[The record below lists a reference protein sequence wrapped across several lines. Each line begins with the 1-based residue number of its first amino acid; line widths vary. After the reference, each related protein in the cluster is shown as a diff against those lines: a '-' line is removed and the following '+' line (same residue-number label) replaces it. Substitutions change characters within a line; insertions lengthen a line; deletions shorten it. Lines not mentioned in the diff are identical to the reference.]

1 VKLKIAALLSTT
13 FVRDEFIAVIIS
25 AVEDIGQ
32 MSAGVEQIDEP
43 SQSVPNNIE
52 EASDAGDI
60 LRPLFMSNSKE
71 LLLEDEVEDDEEENG
86 EDDNGAALCKMMGC
100 GVVVRFFRAAGP
112 VTYSQDIPRVIHLEH
127 DGVCKSHRDFA
138 FAQA

>member
-1 VKLKIAALLSTT
+1 M
-13 FVRDEFIAVIIS
+13 S

-43 SQSVPNNIE
+43 SQSVPNRIE

-60 LRPLFMSNSKE
+60 LRPMLKSNSKE
-71 LLLEDEVEDDEEENG
+71 LLLEDEEEEEEEEEESGEEDDG
-86 EDDNGAALCKMMGC
+86 IDFCMMMVC

-112 VTYSQDIPRVIHLEH
+112 VTYSQEIPRVMHLEH
-127 DGVCKSHRDFA
+127 DGVFKSHRDFA

>member
-1 VKLKIAALLSTT
+1 M
-13 FVRDEFIAVIIS
+13 S

-43 SQSVPNNIE
+43 SQSVPNRIE

-60 LRPLFMSNSKE
+60 LRPTLMSNSKE
-71 LLLEDEVEDDEEENG
+71 LLLEDEEEEEEESGEEDDG
-86 EDDNGAALCKMMGC
+86 VDFCRMMVC

-112 VTYSQDIPRVIHLEH
+112 VTYSQEIPRVMHLEH
-127 DGVCKSHRDFA
+127 DGVFKSHRDFA
-138 FAQA
+138 FAQAWQDFRRDRLF